1 MGDGLL
7 ERLMQKWQLAQEGSV
22 LHSFALQCMQV
33 GDRSF
38 FVAGF
43 VSAASAA
50 GMIASS
56 AINRLTFSPAIEK
69 KEPAVTC
76 RRNEHLR

>member
-1 MGDGLL
+1 
-7 ERLMQKWQLAQEGSV
+7 MQKWQLAQEGSV

-43 VSAASAA
+43 VSAASTA

-56 AINRLTFSPAIEK
+56 AINRLTFSPAIES
-69 KEPAVTC
+69 A
-76 RRNEHLR
+76 RRVAPNEHLWFLSPR

>member
-22 LHSFALQCMQV
+22 LHSFALQCTQV

-43 VSAASAA
+43 VSAASTA

-56 AINRLTFSPAIEK
+56 AINRLTFIAKWKRSGFLTKRTAP
-69 KEPAVTC
+69 VT
-76 RRNEHLR
+76 

>member
-1 MGDGLL
+1 
-7 ERLMQKWQLAQEGSV
+7 MQKWQLAQEGSV

-56 AINRLTFSPAIEK
+56 AINRLTFSPTMNV
-69 KEPAVTC
+69 PAVTC
-76 RRNEHLR
+76 RRNEHLRVIWRQNDPR